1 MVKQKIRA
9 TAEKTLVERSDG
21 FVVLRAR
28 LTSGETVRVTG
39 RLQELTLGAEYE
51 WLGSF
56 ELHPSFGRQ
65 FHADSAVM
73 VMPTS
78 ELGIERFLA
87 SGRFKGIG
95 PKTAQKIVAHF
106 GLRTLDI
113 LKDRPEDIALVK
125 GLSKAVVKKAVVAL
139 GEQQDLARLG
149 SFLRGHD
156 VPAHVVDK
164 LVQVYGSAVTAL
176 TIVQESPYQ
185 IVDDVF
191 GVGFKTADTIARAI
205 GIAHDAQERIAAA
218 LQHVLQVAQEEGHMC
233 LPMGEW
239 TRRAS
244 LLLAVPETDV
254 AVIATR
260 IAARTGVVIEDIGLS
275 DVAVYHPYM
284 HKVEKE
290 IATHLLRMAMTMPKP
305 LQDFKEG
312 ACDTQS
318 TDISLSDEQESAAR
332 SVLTHSLVIMT
343 GGPGTGKTTTVRR
356 IVSLCAMQNLHVVLA
371 APTGR
376 AAKRL
381 AQSTGCQAVTLHR
394 LLEVGKLTHGGF
406 GFSRNNKHPLDGDV
420 FIIDEASMIDAPL
433 FFHLLDALPQHARLL
448 LVGDPEQL
456 PSVGPGAILSD
467 VMQSGI
473 FTVHELSLVFR
484 QEKHSDI
491 LLAAHAVRKGIVP
504 TITHGGSSDY
514 FFIQEEDPQKASELI
529 EDLVAR
535 RLPAYLSVRAIEGIQ
550 VLTPMRKGYCG
561 VDRLN
566 ERLTE
571 RLSDQGIACFHVGH
585 RVFHEQ
591 DKVMHSKNDY
601 DRELYNG
608 DMGIVVDASGDEL
621 VVQFGFDEH
630 DVREER
636 FGKGECAALVHAFA
650 ISVHKSQGSE
660 YPCVVIPL
668 LREHAVM
675 LHRHLL
681 YTAMTRAKNL
691 LVIVGSAQALE
702 WAVRKEKSGI
712 RYTGLMHRL
721 QANR

>member
-1 MVKQKIRA
+1 MVKQKLRA
-9 TAEKTLVERSDG
+9 TAEKMLVERTDG

-28 LTSGETVRVTG
+28 LASGETVRVTG
-39 RLQELTLGAEYE
+39 RLQEMTLGAEYE

-95 PKTAQKIVAHF
+95 PKTAHKIVAHF

-113 LKDRPEDIALVK
+113 LKDKPEDIALVP
-125 GLSKAVVKKAVVAL
+125 GLSKAVVKKAIVAL
-139 GEQQDLARLG
+139 GQQQDLARLG

-156 VPAHVVDK
+156 VPSHVIDK
-164 LVQVYGSAVTAL
+164 LVQVYGSAATAL

-191 GVGFKTADTIARAI
+191 GVGFKTADRIARAI
-205 GIAHDAQERIAAA
+205 GIAHDAAERVAAA
-218 LQHVLQVAQEEGHMC
+218 LLHVLQAAQEEGHMC

-239 TRRAS
+239 IKRAS
-244 LLLAVPETDV
+244 LLLEVPETDV

-260 IAARTGVVIEDIGLS
+260 IAARTGVVIEDVGLA

-290 IATHLLRMAMTMPKP
+290 IAIHLLRMATITLKP
-305 LQDFKEG
+305 LSEVKEEDH
-312 ACDTQS
+312 AIPN
-318 TDISLSDEQESAAR
+318 TDVSLSQEQEHAAH
-332 SVLTHSLVIMT
+332 SVLTHPLVILT

-356 IVSLCAMQNLHVVLA
+356 IVSLCAMHDLRVVLA

-406 GFSRNNKHPLDGDV
+406 GFSRDHHHPLEGDV

-433 FFHLLDALPQHARLL
+433 FFHLLDALPLDARLL

-473 FTVHELSLVFR
+473 FTVHELSLVYR
-484 QEKHSDI
+484 QENHSAI

-504 TITHGGSSDY
+504 TITHNGASDY
-514 FFIQEEDPQKASELI
+514 FFIQEEDPQKAAELV

-535 RLPAYLSVRAIEGIQ
+535 RLPAYLGVRAIEGIQ

-571 RLSDQGIACFHVGH
+571 RLSDQEAASFHVGH

-601 DRELYNG
+601 DRDLYNG
-608 DMGIVVDASGDEL
+608 DMGIVVDASGEEL
-621 VVQFGFDEH
+621 VVQFGFDEQ
-630 DVREER
+630 DLREER
-636 FGKGECAALVHAFA
+636 FGKGDCAALVHAFA

-660 YPCVVIPL
+660 YPCVVLPL

-681 YTAMTRAKNL
+681 YTAMTRAKKL
-691 LVIVGSAQALE
+691 LVIVGSVQAFE

-712 RYTGLMHRL
+712 RYTGLLHRL
-721 QANR
+721 QPNS